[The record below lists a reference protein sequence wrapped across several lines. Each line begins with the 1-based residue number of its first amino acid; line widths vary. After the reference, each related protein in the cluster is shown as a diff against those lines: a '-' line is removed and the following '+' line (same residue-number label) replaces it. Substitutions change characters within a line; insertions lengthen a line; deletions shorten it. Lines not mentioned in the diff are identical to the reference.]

1 MLTDAATL
9 QRNLDQHEVILVD
22 CRYRLEDGS
31 AGRRAYHR
39 GHIPGAYYLS
49 LAENLAGPGASI
61 DGRHPLPQPERF
73 FELLRSLGITERSRL
88 VAYDDQ
94 GGLMAARF
102 WWLCRWVGHLQ
113 VELLNGGWQAWLAAG
128 GEASSE
134 VSQRPRSDYVPGPFN
149 NLTVSAAALKREL
162 AEGSVLLVDARSVAR
177 FRGEEEPI
185 DTVAGHIPGAVNRPA
200 TQNLDAEGYFYEPA
214 RLRESWLS
222 LLGDF
227 QPDQVVHSCG
237 SGVTACHNLF
247 AMELAGLA
255 GSRLYAP
262 SWSGW
267 IADPDNPCEV

>member
-1 MLTDAATL
+1 MLADVSIL
-9 QRNLDQHEVILVD
+9 QRNLDQHEFTLVD
-22 CRYRLEDGS
+22 CRYRLEDRS
-31 AGRRAYHR
+31 AGRQAYHS
-39 GHIPGAYYLS
+39 GHIPGARYLS
-49 LAENLAGPGASI
+49 LADDLTGPGMPI
-61 DGRHPLPQPERF
+61 DGRHPLPKPELF
-73 FELLRSLGITERSRL
+73 AELLRSLGVTERSRL

-102 WWLCRWVGHLQ
+102 WWLCRWVGHFH
-113 VELLNGGWQAWLAAG
+113 VGLLNGGWQAWLAADG
-128 GEASSE
+128 RVSRE
-134 VSQRPRSDYVPGPFN
+134 VPQPPRSDYVPGPFN
-149 NLTVSAAALKREL
+149 NLIVSTTALKQGF
-162 AEGSVLLVDARSVAR
+162 AEESVLLVDARSVAR

-185 DTVAGHIPGAVNRPA
+185 DRVAGHIPGAVNRPA
-200 TQNLDAEGYFYEPA
+200 TQNLDADGYFKQPD
-214 RLRESWLS
+214 RLRRSWLS